1 MGYGPEYFAG
11 VVAKWIT
18 ENWLPPNGRIVE
30 FGAQE
35 FYGDQ
40 GEARVE
46 TLKFLRSRGIEEAAI
61 RAALPENE
69 PVAVREVYR
78 ALGIDYLAIDVDGSF
93 DSQYFD
99 LNTFAPPIEWR
110 AAFDLVN
117 NEGTFEHLINPIN
130 GFHVAHELLKVG
142 GVAIHS
148 LPLTGWR
155 DHGLMYPTV
164 KFYAELFG
172 ANRYEILEASILVDQ
187 SPLDFADSRFAVLDL
202 DSRPLKN
209 IADLKLI
216 NAWVKLALRKTTA
229 AEFRVPI
236 DHLAVNLSDELGRKL
251 ADNYASY
258 SRARLTENRPR
269 DPAGDEFERQ
279 MELQQR
285 SFAHQRRM
293 LQHQQEY
300 AENLARDLR
309 QRELEYA
316 ENLVRDLQ
324 RREHEYA
331 ENLARDLQQREHEHA
346 DNLARDLQQREH
358 NQADRNAD
366 RNIAQS
372 VGPPAV
378 TDINTGARAE
388 PSPARRSLAPISVVL
403 AIIVFNGLAL
413 LLGIWRPMS
422 QRSLVAFAFGFLLA
436 IIPALVAWMPLAPQP
451 TRMGSSIRHGARLAW
466 AAAAAAF
473 AIGCLAAY

>member
-93 DSQYFD
+93 DSRYFD

-251 ADNYASY
+251 ADNYAFY
-258 SRARLTENRPR
+258 SSARLTENRPR

-293 LQHQQEY
+293 LQHQQ
-300 AENLARDLR
+300 
-309 QRELEYA
+309 
-316 ENLVRDLQ
+316 
-324 RREHEYA
+324 EYA